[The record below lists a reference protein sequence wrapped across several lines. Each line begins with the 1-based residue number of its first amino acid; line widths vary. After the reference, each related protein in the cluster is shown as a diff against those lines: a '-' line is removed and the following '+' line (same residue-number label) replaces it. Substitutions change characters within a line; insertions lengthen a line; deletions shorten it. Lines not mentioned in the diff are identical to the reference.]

1 MRRWVRH
8 GSGRGRSVA
17 DGKTNMFEP
26 LGYVVL
32 GLSFLALMYA
42 LGDRV

>member
-1 MRRWVRH
+1 
-8 GSGRGRSVA
+8 
-17 DGKTNMFEP
+17 MFEP